1 MWKDWLSFSRNEQ
14 YGILLLFAIVLALL
28 LLRLCLPLFVGQKVI
43 PTLDGYQDAVVFEP
57 DSRQVDEQPFL
68 FADEEKEW
76 SLFNPNDVSVA
87 RLQSMGV
94 PPGAIVN
101 WIKYREAGGRF
112 FTEEEIRK
120 VYGLDSVLAGRLIQY
135 ASCKPAIAQ
144 NGPEK
149 KSRGNSSLHLTEQ
162 RAEMAGSFGNKNSTT
177 AVSPKGESQPSFQM
191 EKAAPEESAHWSI
204 EVNTTTAE
212 EWMNFRGVGPVLS
225 KRIVAFREALGGF
238 YSVSQ
243 VKEVYGVSQELFDE
257 MVNHLFV
264 DETQM
269 EVIDV
274 NRSSLRRL
282 KQHPYIDFYQA
293 RDIVEYRKEQGAINS
308 LEELKRFPS
317 FDDHKI
323 DRLGP
328 YLVFHPDSLPT
339 SRGPIE

>member
-28 LLRLCLPLFVGQKVI
+28 LLRLGLPLFVGQEVI
-43 PTLDGYQDAVVFEP
+43 LSMDGYQDAVVIEP
-57 DSRQVDEQPFL
+57 DSRPVFEQPSL
-68 FADEEKEW
+68 FADKEKEW

-87 RLQSMGV
+87 QLQSMGV
-94 PPGAIVN
+94 PPLVIVN

-135 ASCKPAIAQ
+135 ASCKPAI
-144 NGPEK
+144 GGIGGEK
-149 KSRGNSSLHLTEQ
+149 KSVGNFSLHSTEQ
-162 RAEMAGSFGNKNSTT
+162 WTETEGSFGNKTSTT
-177 AVSPKGESQPSFQM
+177 AVSHESKRQPSFQIG
-191 EKAAPEESAHWSI
+191 ESAAEESAHWAI

-212 EWMNFRGVGPVLS
+212 EWMDFRGVGPVLS

-257 MVNHLFV
+257 MVTHLFV

-274 NRSSLRRL
+274 NRTSLRRL

-293 RDIVEYRKEQGAINS
+293 RDIVEYRKEQGSINS
-308 LEELKRFPS
+308 LEELKRIPS
-317 FDDHKI
+317 FDDNKI

-339 SRGPIE
+339 SLVPVE